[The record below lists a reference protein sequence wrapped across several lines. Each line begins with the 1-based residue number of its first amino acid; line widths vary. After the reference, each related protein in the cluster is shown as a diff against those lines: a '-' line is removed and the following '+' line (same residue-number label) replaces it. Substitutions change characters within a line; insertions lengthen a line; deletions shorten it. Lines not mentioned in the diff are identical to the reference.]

1 VVNIQLGYFLGYGSQ
16 GGFRHLH
23 AGAEVTSATW
33 EGPMNQVAIDRVES
47 NVLLIRLAGRWEL
60 RNGLASAAALETA
73 LRREPPP
80 SKVAFDAQELG
91 LWDSSI
97 LAFLAG
103 VSDSCRERGVA
114 LDATALPTG
123 LHNLLNLAV
132 AVPERAGARKELST
146 PPFLER
152 LGAHALAVVAKGGES
167 LSFLGSMTLA
177 SVQLVRRNA
186 RYRASDLWLLIQQC
200 GGEALPIVTLISFLV
215 GVILAFVGAVQLK
228 QFGAQIYVANL
239 VGVAMTREMGALMSA
254 ILMAGR
260 TGASFAAELGTMKV
274 TQELDAFT
282 TAGFSIPEFLVLPR
296 VMALVL
302 MMPLLCLYADFVGIL
317 GGATIGVGML
327 DLSWTMYLGQ
337 TTHAVRLG
345 DTVGGLFKSAV
356 YGGLI
361 AGAGCVR
368 GLQAGSSAS
377 AVGRA
382 ATSAV
387 VTSMVAIIV
396 ACGVFAFLFYVL
408 GI

>member
-1 VVNIQLGYFLGYGSQ
+1 
-16 GGFRHLH
+16 
-23 AGAEVTSATW
+23 
-33 EGPMNQVAIDRVES
+33 MNQVAIDRLES
-47 NVLLIRLAGRWEL
+47 DVLLIRLAGRWEL
-60 RNGLASAAALETA
+60 RNGLASAAAVETE

-80 SKVAFDAQELG
+80 SRVAFDSQKLG
-91 LWDSSI
+91 VWDSSI
-97 LAFLAG
+97 LTFLAL
-103 VSDSCRERGVA
+103 VSDACRERGVA

-123 LHNLLNLAV
+123 LHNLLDLAV
-132 AVPERAGARKELST
+132 AVPERAGARKDLSA
-146 PPFLER
+146 PLFLER
-152 LGAHALAVVAKGGES
+152 LGAHALAVVAEGVET

-177 SVQLVRRNA
+177 SLRLVRRNA
-186 RYRASDLWLLIQQC
+186 RYRPSDLWLLIQQC
-200 GGEALPIVTLISFLV
+200 GIEALPIVTLVSFLV
-215 GVILAFVGAVQLK
+215 GVILAFVSAVQLT

-239 VGVAMTREMGALMSA
+239 VGVAMTREMAPLMSA

-260 TGASFAAELGTMKV
+260 TGAAFAAELGTMKV

-296 VMALVL
+296 VLALVL
-302 MMPLLCLYADFVGIL
+302 MMPLLCLYADFVGIV

-327 DLSWTMYLGQ
+327 DLSWTMYIGQ

-345 DTVGGLFKSAV
+345 DTVGGVFKSAV

-387 VTSMVAIIV
+387 VTSLVAVIV

>member
-1 VVNIQLGYFLGYGSQ
+1 
-16 GGFRHLH
+16 
-23 AGAEVTSATW
+23 
-33 EGPMNQVAIDRVES
+33 MNQVAIDRVDS
-47 NVLLIRLAGRWEL
+47 DVLLIRLAGQWEL
-60 RNGLASAAALETA
+60 RNGVASAAAVETE
-73 LRREPPP
+73 LRREPPV
-80 SKVAFDAQELG
+80 SRVAFGSQELG
-91 LWDSSI
+91 PWDSSI
-97 LAFLAG
+97 LTFLAL
-103 VSDSCRERGVA
+103 VSDTCRERGVA
-114 LDATALPTG
+114 VDATALPTG
-123 LHNLLNLAV
+123 LRNLLDLAV
-132 AVPERAGARKELST
+132 AVPERAGARKDLSA

-152 LGAHALAVVAKGGES
+152 LGAHALAVVAEGVET

-177 SVQLVRRNA
+177 SVRLVRRNA
-186 RYRASDLWLLIQQC
+186 RYRAADLWLLIQQC

-215 GVILAFVGAVQLK
+215 GVILAFVSAVQLK

-282 TAGFSIPEFLVLPR
+282 TAGFSVPEFLVLPR

-345 DTVGGLFKSAV
+345 DTVGGVFKSAV

-361 AGAGCVR
+361 AGAGCLR

>member
-1 VVNIQLGYFLGYGSQ
+1 MFDIQLGCCLGEGSQ
-16 GGFRHLH
+16 NEFRHLH
-23 AGAEVTSATW
+23 GAEVTSAT
-33 EGPMNQVAIDRVES
+33 EGGPMNQVAIDRVDS

-80 SKVAFDAQELG
+80 SRVAFDTQELG
-91 LWDSSI
+91 LWDSSL

-103 VSDSCRERGVA
+103 VSDSCRERGVG
-114 LDATALPTG
+114 LDATALPAG
-123 LHNLLNLAV
+123 LRNLLDLAV

-146 PPFLER
+146 PAFLER
-152 LGAHALAVVAKGGES
+152 LGARALAVVAEGGET

-345 DTVGGLFKSAV
+345 DTIGGLFKSAV

>member
-1 VVNIQLGYFLGYGSQ
+1 MNHV
-16 GGFRHLH
+16 GF
-23 AGAEVTSATW
+23 
-33 EGPMNQVAIDRVES
+33 DRVEHET
-47 NVLLIRLAGRWEL
+47 LLIRLAGRWEL
-60 RNGLASAAALETA
+60 VNGLAPAAPLETE

-80 SKVAFDAQELG
+80 SRVAFDVGQLG
-91 LWDSSI
+91 PWDSSI
-97 LAFLAG
+97 LTFLVQ
-103 VSDSCRERGVA
+103 VSDACRERGVA
-114 LDATALPTG
+114 LDATALPAG
-123 LHNLLNLAV
+123 LHNLLDLAV
-132 AVPERAGARKELST
+132 GVPERAGARKELT
-146 PPFLER
+146 ARPFLER
-152 LGAHALAVVAKGGES
+152 LGAHALAVVAEGGET

-177 SVQLVRRNA
+177 SVRLVRRNA
-186 RYRASDLWLLIQQC
+186 RYRASDVWLLIQQC
-200 GGEALPIVTLISFLV
+200 GVEALPIVTLISFLV
-215 GVILAFVGAVQLK
+215 GVILAFVSAVQLK

-239 VGVAMTREMGALMSA
+239 VGVAMTRDMAALMSA

-260 TGASFAAELGTMKV
+260 TGAAFAAELGTMKV

-296 VMALVL
+296 VLALVL
-302 MMPLLCLYADFVGIL
+302 MMPLLCLYADFVGIV

-327 DLSWTMYLGQ
+327 DLSWTMYIGQ

-345 DTVGGLFKSAV
+345 DTVGGVFKSAV

-387 VTSMVAIIV
+387 VTSLVAIIM

>member
-1 VVNIQLGYFLGYGSQ
+1 
-16 GGFRHLH
+16 
-23 AGAEVTSATW
+23 
-33 EGPMNQVAIDRVES
+33 MNQVAIDRVES

-60 RNGLASAAALETA
+60 RNGLASAAAVETA

-80 SKVAFDAQELG
+80 SRVAFDAQELG
-91 LWDSSI
+91 LWDSSL

-123 LHNLLNLAV
+123 LHNLLDLAV

-152 LGAHALAVVAKGGES
+152 LGARALAVVAKAGET

-337 TTHAVRLG
+337 TTHAIRLG

>member
-1 VVNIQLGYFLGYGSQ
+1 MD
-16 GGFRHLH
+16 FRRMNPMHSWD
-23 AGAEVTSATW
+23 T
-33 EGPMNQVAIDRVES
+33 GPTKRVAIDRVERDA
-47 NVLLIRLAGRWEL
+47 LLIRLAGRWEL
-60 RNGLASAAALETA
+60 RNGLASAAALETE
-73 LRREPPP
+73 LGLEPLPTR
-80 SKVAFDAQELG
+80 VAFDTQELG
-91 LWDSSI
+91 LWDSSM
-97 LAFLAG
+97 LVFLAR
-103 VSDSCRERGVA
+103 VSDTCRERGVA
-114 LDATALPTG
+114 LDAAALPTG
-123 LHNLLNLAV
+123 LRNLLDLAV
-132 AVPERAGARKELST
+132 AVPERVGARKELSA

-152 LGAHALAVVAKGGES
+152 LGAHALAVAAEGGET
-167 LSFLGSMTLA
+167 LSFLGNLTLA
-177 SVQLVRRNA
+177 SIRLLRRSA
-186 RYRASDLWLLIQQC
+186 RFRPSDLWLLIQQC
-200 GGEALPIVTLISFLV
+200 GIEALPIVTLTSFLV
-215 GVILAFVGAVQLK
+215 GVILAFVSAVQLK

-239 VGVAMTREMGALMSA
+239 VGVAMTREMAALMSA

-260 TGASFAAELGTMKV
+260 TGAAFAAELGTMKV

-296 VMALVL
+296 VLALVL

-317 GGATIGVGML
+317 GGAAIGVGML

-337 TTHAVRLG
+337 TTHAIRLG
-345 DTVGGLFKSAV
+345 DTVGGVFKSAV

-387 VTSMVAIIV
+387 VTSLIAIIV
-396 ACGVFAFLFYVL
+396 ACGVFAFLFYIV

>member
-1 VVNIQLGYFLGYGSQ
+1 
-16 GGFRHLH
+16 
-23 AGAEVTSATW
+23 
-33 EGPMNQVAIDRVES
+33 MNQVAIDQVES
-47 NVLLIRLAGRWEL
+47 DVLLIRLAGRWEM
-60 RNGLASAAALETA
+60 RNGLASAVAFETE

-80 SKVAFDAQELG
+80 SRVAFDTQQLDV
-91 LWDSSI
+91 WDSSI
-97 LAFLAG
+97 LAFLAR
-103 VSDSCRERGVA
+103 VSDTCRERGVA

-123 LHNLLNLAV
+123 LHNLLDLAV
-132 AVPERAGARKELST
+132 AVPERAGARKELSA

-152 LGAHALAVVAKGGES
+152 LGAHALAVVAEGGET
-167 LSFLGSMTLA
+167 LSFLGNMTLA
-177 SVQLVRRNA
+177 SLRLVRRKA
-186 RYRASDLWLLIQQC
+186 RYRPSDLWLLIQQC
-200 GGEALPIVTLISFLV
+200 GIEALPIVTLVSFLV
-215 GVILAFVGAVQLK
+215 GVILAFVSAVQLT
-228 QFGAQIYVANL
+228 QFGAQLYVANL
-239 VGVAMTREMGALMSA
+239 VGVAMTREMAALMSA

-260 TGASFAAELGTMKV
+260 TGAAFAAELGTMKV

-296 VMALVL
+296 VLALVL
-302 MMPLLCLYADFVGIL
+302 MMPLLCLYADFVGIV

-327 DLSWTMYLGQ
+327 DLSWTMYIGQ
-337 TTHAVRLG
+337 TTHAIRLG
-345 DTVGGLFKSAV
+345 DVVGGVFKSAV

-387 VTSMVAIIV
+387 VTSLVAIIV

>member
-1 VVNIQLGYFLGYGSQ
+1 
-16 GGFRHLH
+16 
-23 AGAEVTSATW
+23 
-33 EGPMNQVAIDRVES
+33 MNQVAIDRVPS
-47 NVLLIRLAGRWEL
+47 DVLLIRLAGRWEL
-60 RNGLASAAALETA
+60 RNGLASAGALETE

-80 SKVAFDAQELG
+80 SKVAFDTHQLG
-91 LWDSSI
+91 PWDSSI
-97 LAFLAG
+97 LTFLTQ
-103 VSDSCRERGVA
+103 VSEACRQRGVA
-114 LDATALPTG
+114 LDATALPAG
-123 LHNLLNLAV
+123 LHNLLDLAV
-132 AVPERAGARKELST
+132 GVPERAGARKELT
-146 PPFLER
+146 ARPFLER
-152 LGAHALAVVAKGGES
+152 VGTQALAVVAEGGET

-177 SVQLVRRNA
+177 SVRLVRRTA

-200 GGEALPIVTLISFLV
+200 GVEALPIVTLISFLV
-215 GVILAFVGAVQLK
+215 GVILAFVSAVQLK

-317 GGATIGVGML
+317 GGAAIGVGML

-337 TTHAVRLG
+337 TTHAIRVG
-345 DTVGGLFKSAV
+345 DTVGGVFKSAV

-361 AGAGCVR
+361 AGAGCLR

-387 VTSMVAIIV
+387 VTSLVAVIV

>member
-1 VVNIQLGYFLGYGSQ
+1 
-16 GGFRHLH
+16 
-23 AGAEVTSATW
+23 
-33 EGPMNQVAIDRVES
+33 MNQVAIDRVES

-60 RNGLASAAALETA
+60 RNGLASAAAVETA

-80 SKVAFDAQELG
+80 SRVAFDAQELG
-91 LWDSSI
+91 LWDSSL

-123 LHNLLNLAV
+123 LHNLLDLAV

-152 LGAHALAVVAKGGES
+152 LGAHALAVVAKAGET

-337 TTHAVRLG
+337 TTHAIRLG

-361 AGAGCVR
+361 AGAGCMR